1 MFLEQIGI
9 ICYTLIHITP
19 LDILIFYTFRRQ
31 LRWTMPR
38 TLAGYLALL
47 LLECACQLTTGPGYD
62 QRLSVFFQFIYAGYD
77 IWAVRCYLPKFLSIA
92 LLTVPIELLSYSI
105 GSYTGQHLITPLPPD
120 IEASFIMLLL
130 FAAFLP
136 PAIHYIDTRL
146 QAVLRVQ
153 EPLAWR
159 LLLSYELTVITL
171 TVLIDPLNQALT
183 LRVFASRLLLF
194 GNNLMCIYLME
205 YLTRSILAREYSSTS
220 LDSLNQLRQLEQRK
234 YDMILTAWQNSRR
247 LRHDLKHHFVSLHAL
262 LAQRDYTGLAAYLE
276 KTARELHTTKD

>member
-1 MFLEQIGI
+1 MSLDQIGI

-159 LLLSYELTVITL
+159 LLLSY
-171 TVLIDPLNQALT
+171 
-183 LRVFASRLLLF
+183 
-194 GNNLMCIYLME
+194 
-205 YLTRSILAREYSSTS
+205 
-220 LDSLNQLRQLEQRK
+220 
-234 YDMILTAWQNSRR
+234 
-247 LRHDLKHHFVSLHAL
+247 
-262 LAQRDYTGLAAYLE
+262 
-276 KTARELHTTKD
+276 